1 MLVELKKQVS
11 RSVTAVASQPPGRD
25 TQGPVGAGGGRKWN
39 MLITVFAGLGTVQSC
54 RAVKLLSHPPLGA
67 EAE

>member
-11 RSVTAVASQPPGRD
+11 RSVTAVAFQPPGRD
-25 TQGPVGAGGGRKWN
+25 TRGPAGAGGAREWN
-39 MLITVFAGLGTVQSC
+39 MLMMVFAGLGTVQSW
-54 RAVKLLSHPPLGA
+54 AVKLLSHPPLGA